1 MQNTKKKLILKDMKK
16 KLLLKLI
23 IYQKKNKSNHN

>member
-1 MQNTKKKLILKDMKK
+1 MQKHKKKLILKDMKK

-23 IYQKKNKSNHN
+23 IYQKQTKSNHT